1 MLARFAMEKER
12 KEVEPVQHDLDFEG
26 AVEVLLLHRLYP
38 NILQPKKKKHFQKT
52 TLHRN
57 SFI

>member
-1 MLARFAMEKER
+1 MEKER